1 MDRGIPKLF
10 PVADPSGCPLVVPRL
25 NDGSCYYL
33 FILSLPFG
41 SFAPQGSGS
50 SKAKVTWDR
59 TLVGDTRRWGLRVSK
74 IRVLLPMCILK
85 LTGSWEIGQSNG
97 NLGQWVRV
105 VFMEHW
111 ANGLSLTLPNQTL
124 LKLMVA
130 IESEQAGQVTVKT
143 SHLTYKQ
150 GQTKRNKLLL
160 IAVQDL
166 LFENT
171 WYFPCNFHLFS
182 VILSVFWRFNNKF
195 LTKL

>member
-1 MDRGIPKLF
+1 MVRGISQLF

-97 NLGQWVRV
+97 NLGQWVQVCFYGTLSKWTFIDTSKPNSFKIDGSHRK
-105 VFMEHW
+105 W
-111 ANGLSLTLPNQTL
+111 ASWSSDSKNQPSD
-124 LKLMVA
+124 V
-130 IESEQAGQVTVKT
+130 
-143 SHLTYKQ
+143 
-150 GQTKRNKLLL
+150 QTRSDIRNKLLL
-160 IAVQDL
+160 VAVRSWQYRRLAMCDCH
-166 LFENT
+166 
-171 WYFPCNFHLFS
+171 WCM
-182 VILSVFWRFNNKF
+182 
-195 LTKL
+195 